1 MHFKATNDKKEK
13 KTEKKVT
20 YVVVCVSH
28 GMVVWAVR
36 SVQVLGRAE
45 VVLQVINQ

>member
-20 YVVVCVSH
+20 YVDVCVSH

-36 SVQVLGRAE
+36 GVQVLGRTE